1 MVLISLDEDNAGL
14 GILAPTPSIEDK
26 SVISSPNVIK
36 RKTKYRFWY
45 NIIIYHQSKTKIS
58 VFAPMP
64 KRKQKYRP
72 W

>member
-36 RKTKYRFWY
+36 RKTKYRF
-45 NIIIYHQSKTKIS
+45 
-58 VFAPMP
+58 
-64 KRKQKYRP
+64 
-72 W
+72 